1 MMSYLIAEEI
11 KDLAGD
17 LILRIEE
24 VDMQDCLKTDR
35 QHLLDQ
41 DLYLVLEEIVEL
53 ADVIS
58 SDLQ

>member
-1 MMSYLIAEEI
+1 MSYLIAEEI

-17 LILRIEE
+17 SILRIEE
-24 VDMQDCLKTDR
+24 SDSQDSIKTRR
-35 QHLLDQ
+35 QYDLIQ